1 VQSRYEQWDGSQDP
15 FGPDLDIGE
24 ILDELSDDILSGY
37 GAQSAVRRLMRRG
50 MPGRL
55 GGLDDLRRRLEA
67 RRRRASRD
75 LNLEGAMAE
84 VRERLDEIL
93 AQERETL
100 ASRTGDD
107 ARAQDARMRE
117 SFLDTLPES
126 PAGALKELMDYQFT
140 NPAAQQAFN
149 DLVAELQKEILDAH
163 FRNLTGGMGQMTPG
177 DVARVREMLAELNA
191 MVAARERGEE
201 YDFPG
206 FMERY
211 GDMFPEHPRTL
222 DELLEV
228 LAKRMAAMSRLL
240 ASLSPQQRRQ
250 LEELAQA
257 LLSDMDLAFEMDQLA
272 GELRALA
279 PHLPWDMPLGDGDD
293 LPGSGMGGQ
302 PMPLSAAV
310 GAVEALSDL
319 DELEQAMAGDYP
331 GASLDDVD
339 EEKLRRALGDDAVS
353 DLRRLRQ
360 IEKVLEESGVVTRQ
374 KGKLEV
380 SPRGARRLGE
390 RALVAVFERLHT
402 ENAGIH
408 ETRDA
413 GGAAEPTGATRPW
426 RFGDTGE
433 IAVQRSIFNAV
444 LRTTSS
450 GGGSR
455 SSSRVKLQP
464 DDFELVEA
472 ETRTRTATALLLDLS
487 FSMPLRGHWL
497 PAKRMA
503 LALHALIEGKYPQD
517 KLYLIGF
524 SDYARRLQPTDLTAR
539 APLERVYGTN
549 MQHAFLLA
557 RRLLGEEPRASKQV
571 IMVTDG
577 EPTAHLMDVGPERAP
592 EAFFSWPPTTETIHK
607 TLAEAMH
614 LAASGVTLNVFMLE
628 DAPGLVNFME
638 KLGRLTAGRVFR
650 MDSQDLGRFILSD
663 YVRRRM

>member
-1 VQSRYEQWDGSQDP
+1 
-15 FGPDLDIGE
+15 
-24 ILDELSDDILSGY
+24 
-37 GAQSAVRRLMRRG
+37 
-50 MPGRL
+50 
-55 GGLDDLRRRLEA
+55 
-67 RRRRASRD
+67 
-75 LNLEGAMAE
+75 
-84 VRERLDEIL
+84 
-93 AQERETL
+93 
-100 ASRTGDD
+100 
-107 ARAQDARMRE
+107 
-117 SFLDTLPES
+117 
-126 PAGALKELMDYQFT
+126 
-140 NPAAQQAFN
+140 
-149 DLVAELQKEILDAH
+149 
-163 FRNLTGGMGQMTPG
+163 
-177 DVARVREMLAELNA
+177 MLAALNA
-191 MVAARERGEE
+191 MIAARDRGDD

-240 ASLSPQQRRQ
+240 ASLSPEQRRQ
-250 LEELAQA
+250 LQELAQA
-257 LLSDMDLAFEMDQLA
+257 LLSDMDLAFQMDQLA

-279 PHLPWDMPLGDGDD
+279 PHLPWDMPVGE
-293 LPGSGMGGQ
+293 GSGMGDQ

-390 RALVAVFERLHT
+390 RALVAVFERLRT
-402 ENAGIH
+402 ENAGVH
-408 ETRDA
+408 ETREA

-444 LRTTSS
+444 LRTTAA
-450 GGGSR
+450 GGRSR
-455 SSSRVKLQP
+455 SRVELRP

-557 RRLLGEEPRASKQV
+557 RRLLAEEPRASKQV

-577 EPTAHLMDVGPERAP
+577 EPTAHLMDIGPDRAP
-592 EAFFSWPPTTETIHK
+592 EAFFSWPPTSETIHK

-628 DAPGLVNFME
+628 DSPGLVAFME

-663 YVRRRM
+663 YVRRS

>member
-1 VQSRYEQWDGSQDP
+1 
-15 FGPDLDIGE
+15 GE
-24 ILDELSDDILSGY
+24 ILDEISDDILSGY
-37 GAQSAVRRLMRRG
+37 GAQSALRRLMRRG

-67 RRRRASRD
+67 RRRRASRE
-75 LNLEGAMAE
+75 LNLDGAMAE

-93 AQERETL
+93 AQERDSL
-100 ASRTGDD
+100 ASRTGND
-107 ARAQDARMRE
+107 ARAEDARMRE
-117 SFLDTLPES
+117 SFLDTLPDS
-126 PAGALKELMDYQFT
+126 PAGALKDLMDYQFT

-240 ASLSPQQRRQ
+240 ASLSPEQRRQ
-250 LEELAQA
+250 LGELARA
-257 LLSDMDLAFEMDQLA
+257 LLSDMDLAFQMDQLA
-272 GELRALA
+272 DELRALA
-279 PHLPWDMPLGDGDD
+279 PHLPWDMPLGDSED
-293 LPGSGMGGQ
+293 LQGSGMMGDQ

-390 RALVAVFERLHT
+390 RALVAVFERLHS
-402 ENAGIH
+402 ENAGVH

-444 LRTTSS
+444 LRTTAS

-455 SSSRVKLQP
+455 PGSRVELRP

-557 RRLLGEEPRASKQV
+557 RRLLGEEARASKQV

-592 EAFFSWPPTTETIHK
+592 EAFFSWPPSTETIHK

-628 DAPGLVNFME
+628 DAPGLVSFME

-663 YVRRRM
+663 YVRRRA

>member
-1 VQSRYEQWDGSQDP
+1 MQSRYEQWDGSQDP
-15 FGPDLDIGE
+15 FGPDLDIGQL
-24 ILDELSDDILSGY
+24 LDETSDDVLSGR
-37 GAQSAVRRLMRRG
+37 GAQAALRRLMRRG
-50 MPGRL
+50 IPGRL
-55 GGLDDLRRRLEA
+55 DGLDDLRRRLEA
-67 RRRRASRD
+67 RRRRQMRD
-75 LNLEGAMAE
+75 LNLDGSLAE
-84 VRERLDEIL
+84 MREELNEIL
-93 AQERETL
+93 AREREEL
-100 ASRTGDD
+100 AGREGD
-107 ARAQDARMRE
+107 DARMRE

-126 PAGALKELMDYQFT
+126 PAGTLKELMDYQFT
-140 NPAAQQAFN
+140 SQEAQERFN
-149 DLVAELQKEILDAH
+149 ELVERLQKEILDAH
-163 FRNLTGGMGQMTPG
+163 FRNLTGGLGSVRPE
-177 DVARVREMLAELNA
+177 DVARVREMLAALNE
-191 MVAARERGEE
+191 MIDARERGDD

-211 GDMFPEHPRTL
+211 GDMFPEHPKTL

-240 ASLSPQQRRQ
+240 ASLSPEQRRQ

-279 PHLPWDMPLGDGDD
+279 PHLPWDMPLGDGED

-402 ENAGIH
+402 EHAGVH

-444 LRTTSS
+444 LRTTAS

-455 SSSRVKLQP
+455 PGSRVELRP

-472 ETRTRTATALLLDLS
+472 ETRTRTATALLLDL
-487 FSMPLRGHWL
+487 
-497 PAKRMA
+497 
-503 LALHALIEGKYPQD
+503 
-517 KLYLIGF
+517 
-524 SDYARRLQPTDLTAR
+524 
-539 APLERVYGTN
+539 
-549 MQHAFLLA
+549 
-557 RRLLGEEPRASKQV
+557 
-571 IMVTDG
+571 
-577 EPTAHLMDVGPERAP
+577 
-592 EAFFSWPPTTETIHK
+592 
-607 TLAEAMH
+607 
-614 LAASGVTLNVFMLE
+614 
-628 DAPGLVNFME
+628 
-638 KLGRLTAGRVFR
+638 
-650 MDSQDLGRFILSD
+650 
-663 YVRRRM
+663 